1 MTQLESQKDDKEEE
15 RKEGEDYTEDEIER
29 RNFSSI
35 DLIRLSKD
43 KVEQKVF
50 LIIED
55 DAKRY
60 V

>member
-15 RKEGEDYTEDEIER
+15 RKEGEDHTEDEIER

-50 LIIED
+50 LIIEE

>member
-15 RKEGEDYTEDEIER
+15 RKEKDDHTEDEVER

-50 LIIED
+50 LIIEE